1 MSVMLIRVQSP
12 LLRTLKHKGRY
23 VCWSMVTVIFDG
35 SCFLSLGNKVIFH
48 TFLLRSVPDSL
59 DNLKPCLYMVAK
71 DIGEETCISS
81 GVGVTRLTS
90 LFPGISVHCSCPLNH
105 TEMASVFII
114 YFSPFTSKV
123 PSKEFIGVVP
133 SKEVVVNLALNP
145 LLLLIAIDVL
155 SSISLA
161 DSFSCADA

>member
-59 DNLKPCLYMVAK
+59 DNLKPCLYIVAK
-71 DIGEETCISS
+71 DIGEETCIGRISS
-81 GVGVTRLTS
+81 FCRYRNKLWIF
-90 LFPGISVHCSCPLNH
+90 LFHEFQLQCHRTCNNQC
-105 TEMASVFII
+105 A
-114 YFSPFTSKV
+114 YFKLGQGFN
-123 PSKEFIGVVP
+123 EI
-133 SKEVVVNLALNP
+133 EE
-145 LLLLIAIDVL
+145 IE
-155 SSISLA
+155 
-161 DSFSCADA
+161 